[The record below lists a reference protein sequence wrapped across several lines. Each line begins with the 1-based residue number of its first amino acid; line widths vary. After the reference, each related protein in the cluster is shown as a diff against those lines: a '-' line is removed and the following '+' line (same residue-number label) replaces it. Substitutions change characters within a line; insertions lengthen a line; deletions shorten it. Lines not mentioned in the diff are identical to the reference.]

1 LYGRWKS
8 QQVNKSPKATPVR
21 KSVLVM
27 APQAALHAAAV
38 RFLMQAGDTVGVA
51 SNAKRVHKLLE
62 QRTFD
67 AAIVS
72 ELRGVEGQRT

>member
-1 LYGRWKS
+1 
-8 QQVNKSPKATPVR
+8 
-21 KSVLVM
+21 M